1 MPQIGYSRRVVTTPN
16 VEKILRTVGI
26 NGIKSEVRAK
36 KVLSL

>member
-1 MPQIGYSRRVVTTPN
+1 MSQIGYSRCVVTTPN
-16 VEKILRTVGI
+16 VEKILRTEVI